1 MCGSGLFDLLEHA
14 HRIEEAR
21 GLGAHVLRAWLVA
34 GEARSVEDRDVNAR
48 AGQIKRRSGACRA
61 AANNDHLRHVPI
73 HPETPRIRDVTS
85 IGIYRAMRAYAWD
98 AKYSVSPVTR

>member
-14 HRIEEAR
+14 HRIEDAR

-34 GEARSVEDRDVNAR
+34 GEMRSVEDRDANAR

-61 AANNDHLRHVPI
+61 AANDDHLRHVLSHREIPC
-73 HPETPRIRDVTS
+73 IREVPS
-85 IGIYRAMRAYAWD
+85 AAIYRPMRAYAWD
-98 AKYSVSPVTR
+98 AKYSVSPATR